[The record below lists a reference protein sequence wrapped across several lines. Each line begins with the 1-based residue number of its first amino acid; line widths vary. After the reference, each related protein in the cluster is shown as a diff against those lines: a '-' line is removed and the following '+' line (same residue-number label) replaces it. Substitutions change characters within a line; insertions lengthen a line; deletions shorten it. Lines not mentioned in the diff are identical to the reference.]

1 MPHVVAA
8 GGVQRGGAV
17 PHASPADIADA
28 LGLHPPTPEQAAVIA
43 SPAAPA
49 LVVAGAGAGK
59 TETMAAR
66 VVYLVANGVVTPDR
80 VLGLTFTRKA
90 ARQLGERVRGR
101 LRRLAGSPLL
111 DELDPSGRR
120 RAAVL
125 TTEPVVLTYHA
136 YAGRLVGEHGLRLPV
151 EPGVRLLTETAAW
164 QLAHRVVSAW
174 TQDLDTDKIPT
185 TITSYLLSLAGE
197 LGEHLVEPEQLL
209 AHAEHL
215 CALIEHAPKAPR
227 QKDALPEKL
236 QEIVD
241 AQRLRVALLPLLD
254 AYRAR
259 KRRDAVLDFAD
270 QMSLAARLATGHPEV
285 VEGERERYGAVLLDE
300 YQDTGHAQRVL
311 LRALFGDGD
320 PMPVTSV
327 GDPAQ
332 AIYGWRGASA
342 ANLPRFRED
351 FPPADKYEL
360 LTSFRNPPEVLHLA
374 NAVSGPL
381 RAAGLD
387 VAPLR
392 HREGVEPGDVRIGL
406 FPDVRAELEWLAD
419 TVAEQWRAHVDTS
432 DEPPTAAVLVRRR
445 SDMPAIAA
453 VLRDRGLPVE
463 VVGLGGLLDEPE
475 VRDLTSALRVLVD
488 PLAGTAATRLLTGSR
503 WRIAAFDLAAMWQRA
518 RDLAG
523 APARKS
529 PDEDPLSVLADALP
543 GEHSEQA
550 GLADALDDPGDPSA
564 YSAEGYRRIRR
575 LGAEL
580 AALRRRLTQPLPELV
595 ADVERTLL
603 LDIEAV
609 ARPGGVGRAHLDAF
623 ADVVSDFAAASPAAT
638 LPALLDYLRTAEHA
652 EDGLAPGEVEVV
664 DNRVQLVT
672 MHSAKGLEWRI
683 VAVPHVVKDVFPGRR
698 KSASWLKSVTELPAA
713 LRGDAQDLPEL
724 RVPGGANRKEVEE
737 ALDRHADEFEER
749 RLVEERRLLYVALTR
764 SEHSLLVSGHWWGET
779 GATPKG
785 PSAFLTE
792 LREVVTTA
800 EHPPAD
806 VAHWAPAP
814 GLEDENP
821 LAAKA
826 KTAQWPADPLG
837 SRRDAVSAGAA
848 MVVAALDRLHEAAEH
863 EPPGE
868 PDEPAVTAVTAAE
881 AGTADAGEEW
891 VPPDD
896 EWLPSDEEE
905 PPPPPEGPDG
915 DWAEWTT
922 PDEPWDDGTPPDAP
936 EAAATA
942 PEHGPEV
949 ELRSSAPAADPTSE
963 SGPEAGLGAEPE
975 SEHEPEHEHEH
986 GPEQGSAP
994 TRGSEP
1000 GTGPEPEIDSES
1012 APHPGAGAVS
1022 AARLSAGGGVSAT
1035 LPDTETETAIDA
1047 ALAATP
1053 LGFAPEGDSVSP
1065 EGADLPERSPAADP
1079 IPAAPADPAAD
1090 LVPAEPVL
1098 PTDPEIVLPTD
1109 PEISD
1114 PDAADPEGW
1123 ARDVDVLL
1131 AERAAAM
1138 DRRERVLLPEHLSV
1152 SQLVE
1157 LATDPDQ
1164 LARRLRRPLP
1174 FPPNPLARR
1183 GTAFHTWLERRFGAV
1198 RLLELD
1204 ELPGAADEDAVPD
1217 GELGRLQEAF
1227 LASAWADRT
1236 PHAVEV
1242 PFEAEVDGLAVRG
1255 RMDAVFADPDG
1266 GWTVVDWKTGRVPE
1280 ADRVPSLSVQ
1290 LAAYRLA
1297 WASLSGSPVE
1307 LVRAAFHYVR
1317 DDRTLRPADLLDAE
1331 GLRALIRTVPD
1342 LRPKE

>member
-111 DELDPSGRR
+111 DRLDPSGRR

-136 YAGRLVGEHGLRLPV
+136 YAGRLVSEHGLRLPV

-392 HREGVEPGDVRIGL
+392 ARDGVEPGDVRIGL

-529 PDEDPLSVLADALP
+529 PDDDPLSVLADALP

-779 GATPKG
+779 GASPKG

-792 LREVVTTA
+792 LREVVAGA

-806 VAHWAPAP
+806 VVTWAPAP

-821 LAAKA
+821 LAAQA

-837 SRRDAVSAGAA
+837 SRRDAVSEGAA
-848 MVVAALDRLHEAAEH
+848 MVVAALDRLREAAEH
-863 EPPGE
+863 EPPGGT
-868 PDEPAVTAVTAAE
+868 DEPAAAE
-881 AGTADAGEEW
+881 PETGTADAGEAGEEW

-905 PPPPPEGPDG
+905 PPPPPEEPDG
-915 DWAEWTT
+915 DWGEWTT
-922 PDEPWDDGTPPDAP
+922 PDEPWDDGAPLDAPEAGKADTAGATEVVDAP
-936 EAAATA
+936 EAAA
-942 PEHGPEV
+942 PE
-949 ELRSSAPAADPTSE
+949 
-963 SGPEAGLGAEPE
+963 
-975 SEHEPEHEHEH
+975 
-986 GPEQGSAP
+986 GSAP
-994 TRGSEP
+994 ET
-1000 GTGPEPEIDSES
+1000 TEPETA
-1012 APHPGAGAVS
+1012 APGAATPAPGPGAGAIS
-1022 AARLSAGGGVSAT
+1022 AARLSAGGGVSAV
-1035 LPDTETETAIDA
+1035 LPDAETTT
-1047 ALAATP
+1047 LATDTATP
-1053 LGFAPEGDSVSP
+1053 SGFAPEGDSVSP
-1065 EGADLPERSPAADP
+1065 EEADLPEEPSTPTAPVPATPETTDP
-1079 IPAAPADPAAD
+1079 APADPESSDPAPAD
-1090 LVPAEPVL
+1090 PRVSTPVPTDPRVSASIPTDPRVSASI
-1098 PTDPEIVLPTD
+1098 PTDPEIGAPVPTD
-1109 PEISD
+1109 PQTSD